1 MKGNTAFICDQC
13 GYETARWMGRCT
25 QCGAWDS
32 LKAYEKG
39 KPPASLADPVPPEGL
54 PAPLNSIGGPQMDRL
69 DMGMPEV
76 NRVLGGG
83 LAPGSVVLLAGDP
96 GIGKSTLLLQAACKA
111 HEALKK
117 IWYITG
123 EESLQQVKMRADRM
137 GLANERVFLWAQTDI
152 NRIVAAIQQEKPH
165 LVIVDSIQTM
175 HTPEIP
181 ASPGSV
187 SQVREAGE
195 RLAHA
200 AKQLNIPVLI
210 VGHVTKDGN
219 VAGPK
224 ILEHMVDTVLYFE
237 GERQYQYRVLRTYKN
252 RFGSTFELGVFEMT
266 QSGLAEVANPSR
278 AFLSQRLVNAP
289 GSVVVACMEGT
300 RPILI
305 EIQALVCPSGYG
317 QPRRM
322 TAGADYNRVCLIL
335 AVLEKRIGLQL
346 GHQDA
351 YVNIA
356 GGIRIQE
363 PGMDL
368 AIAAAIVS
376 SHKNKPCGE
385 GLVLVGEVGLSGEL
399 RGAPHME
406 KRLSEAAKLGF
417 KHCVIPQTAK
427 IQQPLPDL
435 ELCRAR
441 SLFEALNMA
450 KLD

>member
-1 MKGNTAFICDQC
+1 
-13 GYETARWMGRCT
+13 
-25 QCGAWDS
+25 
-32 LKAYEKG
+32 
-39 KPPASLADPVPPEGL
+39 
-54 PAPLNSIGGPQMDRL
+54 
-69 DMGMPEV
+69 
-76 NRVLGGG
+76 
-83 LAPGSVVLLAGDP
+83 
-96 GIGKSTLLLQAACKA
+96 
-111 HEALKK
+111 
-117 IWYITG
+117 
-123 EESLQQVKMRADRM
+123 
-137 GLANERVFLWAQTDI
+137 
-152 NRIVAAIQQEKPH
+152 
-165 LVIVDSIQTM
+165 
-175 HTPEIP
+175 
-181 ASPGSV
+181 
-187 SQVREAGE
+187 
-195 RLAHA
+195 
-200 AKQLNIPVLI
+200 
-210 VGHVTKDGN
+210 
-219 VAGPK
+219 
-224 ILEHMVDTVLYFE
+224 VLYFE

-266 QSGLAEVANPSR
+266 QSGLAEVANPSQ

-335 AVLEKRIGLQL
+335 AVLEKRVGLQL
-346 GHQDA
+346 AHQDA

-356 GGIRIQE
+356 GGIRLQE

-376 SHKNKPCGE
+376 SYKNKPCGE
-385 GLVLVGEVGLSGEL
+385 GFVLVGEVGLSGEL
-399 RGAPHME
+399 RGVPHIE

-417 KHCVIPQTAK
+417 KRCVVPQTAR
-427 IQQPLPDL
+427 IQEPLPDL